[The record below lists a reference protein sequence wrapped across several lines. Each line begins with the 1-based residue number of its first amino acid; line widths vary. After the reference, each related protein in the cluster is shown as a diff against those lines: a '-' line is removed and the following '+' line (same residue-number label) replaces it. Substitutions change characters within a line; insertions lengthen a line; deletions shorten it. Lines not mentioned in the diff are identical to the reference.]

1 MAGQAP
7 VSTSSAGGVEAHAD
21 KSTLAQANE
30 QQSGHH
36 DGSMAVPVSSEPVL
50 GYPSSTAPR
59 QIMNPD
65 GRQTSAVL
73 LGVHSECK
81 MVLIVST
88 VCKRTKS
95 LAIVGAQCV

>member
-1 MAGQAP
+1 M
-7 VSTSSAGGVEAHAD
+7 
-21 KSTLAQANE
+21 QANE
-30 QQSGHH
+30 QQSGQHG
-36 DGSMAVPVSSEPVL
+36 GSLAVPVSSEPVL
-50 GYPSSTAPR
+50 GYPSSAAPR

-88 VCKRTKS
+88 VCRRVNSVAETD
-95 LAIVGAQCV
+95 AQSV